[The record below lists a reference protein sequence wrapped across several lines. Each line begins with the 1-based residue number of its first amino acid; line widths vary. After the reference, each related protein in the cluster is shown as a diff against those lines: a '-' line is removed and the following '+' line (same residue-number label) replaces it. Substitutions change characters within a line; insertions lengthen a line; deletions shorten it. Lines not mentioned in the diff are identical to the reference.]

1 MLEIVRLKGLHA
13 TTANHLMVFLKACNP
28 DTSELR
34 MIFAVLALGWLLCGP
49 RVRPSHLMALLGA

>member
-13 TTANHLMVFLKACNP
+13 ITANHLMVFLKACNP

-34 MIFAVLALGWLLCGP
+34 VSLAVLACGWPLAGP
-49 RVRPSHLMALLGA
+49 ASDPVASWHLGA